1 MHMADALISPAVGAA
16 MYGVSIGANA
26 YAVKSV
32 KNDGLSDKKIPVMG
46 VMGAFVFAAQMVN
59 FTIPFTGSSGHIAG
73 GVLLAALLGGSRALL
88 SVTCV
93 LIIQCLF
100 FADGGLLALGCNIFN
115 MGVIPCLIVYPLIFK
130 PIAAKFSWRRL
141 GLASVAASVSA
152 MLSGAFCVTAQTYA
166 SGVTALPFKTFL
178 LLMLPIHL
186 AIGLAEG
193 VITAAVLCCVNQTRP
208 EILRMGLGAEFEKI
222 PIKKTVAVFALLAVL
237 TGGALSLF
245 GEKYGEIV
253 RVVAIGDFSK
263 EFCGGHHVE
272 NTGDI
277 KVFKLVSE
285 SALSTGIRRIEAV
298 AGSAVNI
305 YYQKEF
311 EKLNAELTK
320 LDLPAVVFSGQT
332 ELKKLAEQLKNGYQ
346 QIENKKEQLKNEQK
360 QLEKQKLQ
368 AALARLDEYTAQKE
382 TINNIPVIAV
392 NIGEADRAAVNAVAD
407 SLRNYL
413 GEGVVVLGAAD
424 AGKAV
429 LLAVVTKKYQTPEFN
444 ANKIIQKIAPLVDGR
459 GGGKP
464 DTAQAGGRNPGGIPA
479 ALQAAKEMLRK

>member
-193 VITAAVLCCVNQTRP
+193 VITAAVLCFINETRP
-208 EILRMGLGAEFEKI
+208 EIMSSFTADSVKSSAVSFKRALIALSLAALFTGGVLSLFASKRPDGLEWS
-222 PIKKTVAVFALLAVL
+222 VAAV
-237 TGGALSLF
+237 TGGAGLQ
-245 GEKYGEIV
+245 
-253 RVVAIGDFSK
+253 
-263 EFCGGHHVE
+263 
-272 NTGDI
+272 TQ
-277 KVFKLVSE
+277 
-285 SALSTGIRRIEAV
+285 SAA
-298 AGSAVNI
+298 A
-305 YYQKEF
+305 
-311 EKLNAELTK
+311 
-320 LDLPAVVFSGQT
+320 LDLA
-332 ELKKLAEQLKNGYQ
+332 
-346 QIENKKEQLKNEQK
+346 QIQ
-360 QLEKQKLQ
+360 EKTAFMPDYDFIDARGAIIPGTS
-368 AALARLDEYTAQKE
+368 AAGL
-382 TINNIPVIAV
+382 IGGVITCAF
-392 NIGEADRAAVNAVAD
+392 AAAV
-407 SLRNYL
+407 
-413 GEGVVVLGAAD
+413 GALIWVFRKRRGNHD
-424 AGKAV
+424 A
-429 LLAVVTKKYQTPEFN
+429 L
-444 ANKIIQKIAPLVDGR
+444 
-459 GGGKP
+459 
-464 DTAQAGGRNPGGIPA
+464 
-479 ALQAAKEMLRK
+479 